1 MREIKTILKKLLKYQ
16 NNPATTR
23 NGTFILL
30 YSKVPKHPTHLNTIQ
45 TDTVWSQELRN
56 IKELLK
62 KLIESEK
69 NDQNI
74 STILQYWKMRLSFY
88 YIPESE
94 IYPPGVTHLNTI
106 QTATVW
112 SVKLGNII
120 ALSKKT
126 IESEKITKTSKTLLI
141 SE

>member
-1 MREIKTILKKLLKYQ
+1 
-16 NNPATTR
+16 
-23 NGTFILL
+23 
-30 YSKVPKHPTHLNTIQ
+30 
-45 TDTVWSQELRN
+45 
-56 IKELLK
+56 
-62 KLIESEK
+62 
-69 NDQNI
+69 
-74 STILQYWKMRLSFY
+74 MRLSFY
-88 YIPESE
+88 YIPKSE
-94 IYPPGVTHLNTI
+94 IYPPGVIHLNAI

>member
-16 NNPATTR
+16 NNPAITR

-56 IKELLK
+56 IKERLK

-69 NDQNI
+69 NYQNI
-74 STILQYWKMRLSFY
+74 STI
-88 YIPESE
+88 
-94 IYPPGVTHLNTI
+94 PPILENETFIL
-106 QTATVW
+106 
-112 SVKLGNII
+112 LY
-120 ALSKKT
+120 SKV
-126 IESEKITKTSKTLLI
+126 
-141 SE
+141 